1 MEVSYLQ
8 EDHEMISMMNYHDG
22 SALPTNMT
30 IHGGNEE
37 IVIDERAAFSPSD
50 LVQQKLQRLLP
61 DAAIPV
67 SCLHSGR
74 EVRRYTT

>member
-1 MEVSYLQ
+1 MNATLNY
-8 EDHEMISMMNYHDG
+8 DGPAISPNQNTLYNN
-22 SALPTNMT
+22 L
-30 IHGGNEE
+30 EE
-37 IVIDERAAFSPSD
+37 IVLDERAGYSPSD

-61 DAAIPV
+61 DASIPV

>member
-1 MEVSYLQ
+1 MASVK
-8 EDHEMISMMNYHDG
+8 NYRDG
-22 SALPTNMT
+22 STISTNLIST
-30 IHGGNEE
+30 SGHEE
-37 IVIDERAAFSPSD
+37 IVLDERADFSPSD

-61 DAAIPV
+61 DSTIPV

>member
-1 MEVSYLQ
+1 MTST
-8 EDHEMISMMNYHDG
+8 MNYHDG
-22 SALPTNMT
+22 STLPPNM
-30 IHGGNEE
+30 IANNSYEE
-37 IVIDERAAFSPSD
+37 IVLDERTDFSPSD

-61 DAAIPV
+61 DSAIPV

>member
-1 MEVSYLQ
+1 
-8 EDHEMISMMNYHDG
+8 MISKMNYHDG
-22 SALPTNMT
+22 STLPTNMIT
-30 IHGGNEE
+30 NSGYEE
-37 IVIDERAAFSPSD
+37 IVIDERADFSPSD

-61 DAAIPV
+61 DSTIPV

>member
-1 MEVSYLQ
+1 MNATV
-8 EDHEMISMMNYHDG
+8 NYHDG
-22 SALPTNMT
+22 SALPTHMIT
-30 IHGGNEE
+30 HGGNEE
-37 IVIDERAAFSPSD
+37 IVIDERAAYSPSD

-74 EVRRYTT
+74 EIRRYTT